1 MFNIALFRQNSKPL
15 PFFSIKKWYYD
26 DKFVTL
32 KEKDRVMN
40 MGEKKESSSSYRL
53 IGVAMVITAAILWG
67 LSGTFAQPLFQ
78 EKGFTPSWLVTV
90 RMLAAGI
97 LLLIFA
103 SLRKPGTL
111 FAVWMVRSD
120 RNRLLIYSL
129 FGTLSVQYT
138 YFAAIRAGNAAIATL
153 LQYLAPALITLYLAV
168 RFRQRISGKIGLALL
183 MALAGTYFL
192 VSNGSWDKLE
202 VTPEALFWG
211 ILSAV
216 ALAFNTLFP
225 IRLLASYGSAVTVG
239 WGMVI
244 GGSFLSIFTAPW
256 KIEGVTWSWSSLFYI
271 FFIIFFG
278 TFLAFFLFMESLK
291 YISPTEASLLS
302 VLEPL
307 TSVTAS
313 VLWLHVPYTAYSLLG
328 TILILGM
335 VILLSL
341 PDRSRK
347 RELSPAKKG
356 ENLS

>member
-1 MFNIALFRQNSKPL
+1 M
-15 PFFSIKKWYYD
+15 D
-26 DKFVTL
+26 
-32 KEKDRVMN
+32 
-40 MGEKKESSSSYRL
+40 MGEKKRSSSYVRT
-53 IGVAMVITAAILWG
+53 IGVVMVITAAIFWG

-78 EKGFTPSWLVTV
+78 GMGFTPSWLVTV
-90 RMLAAGI
+90 RMLAAGV

-103 SLRKPGTL
+103 SLQNSNTL
-111 FAVWMVRSD
+111 FDVWMVRGD
-120 RNRLLIYSL
+120 RNRLLLYGL

-138 YFAAIRAGNAAIATL
+138 YFAAIHAGNAAVATL

-168 RFRQRISGKIGLALL
+168 RFRQKVGGKIGLALL
-183 MALAGTYFL
+183 MALTGTYFL

-225 IRLLASYGSAVTVG
+225 IRLLASYGSAITVG

-244 GGSFLSIFTAPW
+244 GGSFMSLFTAPW

-307 TSVTAS
+307 TSVAAS

-341 PDRSRK
+341 PTGTGSK
-347 RELSPAKKG
+347 NISSG
-356 ENLS
+356 ETEEEDSI

>member
-1 MFNIALFRQNSKPL
+1 M
-15 PFFSIKKWYYD
+15 
-26 DKFVTL
+26 T
-32 KEKDRVMN
+32 
-40 MGEKKESSSSYRL
+40 MGEKMRSTSYIRSM
-53 IGVAMVITAAILWG
+53 GVVMVVTAAVLWG

-90 RMLAAGI
+90 RMLVAGI

-103 SLRKPGTL
+103 SLQNSNTL
-111 FAVWMVRSD
+111 FNVWMVRGD
-120 RNRLLIYSL
+120 RNRLLLYGL

-138 YFAAIRAGNAAIATL
+138 YFAAIHAGNAAVATL

-168 RFRQRISGKIGLALL
+168 RFRQRVGGKIGLALL
-183 MALAGTYFL
+183 MAMAGTYFL

-335 VILLSL
+335 VILLSM
-341 PDRSRK
+341 PTGTGSK
-347 RELSPAKKG
+347 NISSG
-356 ENLS
+356 